1 MNLQTLSWRTLPW
14 VKATRPQWRYA
25 LRNGIAMCLALSIA
39 YALDLDEPYWAMTS
53 AAVVSFPTVGGV
65 ISKSF
70 GRIAGSLL
78 GACAALLLAG
88 HTLNDP
94 WLFLFSISGWLA
106 LCTWACALF
115 TNNVAYAFQLAGYT
129 CAIIAF
135 PVINISDSYEL
146 WVIAQ
151 SRVCEVIVGI
161 LCGGLMMMILPSTS
175 DGSNLLT
182 ALKTMHA
189 RLLEHASLLWVP
201 ETTDAIRTAH
211 ESVIGQILTM
221 NLLRIQA
228 FWSHYRFRRQ
238 NPLLNYLL
246 HQQLRMTSVISSLRR
261 MLLNWP
267 DAPANTRQVLESL
280 LAELATAHADSYHV
294 ARILAPLAPP
304 PGADYRHLAF
314 WARLR
319 YFCRIYL
326 ESSRWIRRVENASAI
341 AEFNVPS
348 APALTRHTDQA
359 EALLNGIRTFCAL
372 VAIGAW
378 GISTQWTSCA
388 AALTLASIC
397 CVLYSVSASPF
408 RSLTLL
414 MQTLVLLSVFSFVVK
429 FGLMVQITD
438 LWQFLL
444 FLFPLLTT
452 MQLLKLQWPKF
463 AGLWGQLIV
472 FMGSFISVTNPPVYD
487 YAAFFNDNLS
497 KIVGVG
503 FAWLAFAVLSPGSD
517 ARKGRR
523 HIRALRRHFVDQLS
537 RRPQHSEHEFESLV
551 YHHVSQL
558 SQSQD
563 ALARRWLLRWGVVL
577 LNCSHEVWQLREWET
592 RSDPLAQVRDL
603 CINLLR
609 DVMSERGVQQR
620 PLATTLQELLRIC
633 EVLNHHHQPAAREL
647 AAAIWR
653 LYCALSQLEQA
664 PVAGTIGEKLT

>member
-280 LAELATAHADSYHV
+280 LAELATPHADSYHV
-294 ARILAPLAPP
+294 ARILVPLAPRQD
-304 PGADYRHLAF
+304 ADYRHIAF

-341 AEFNVPS
+341 AEFNVPA
-348 APALTRHTDQA
+348 APPLARHTDQA
-359 EALLNGIRTFCAL
+359 EALLNG
-372 VAIGAW
+372 VP
-378 GISTQWTSCA
+378 
-388 AALTLASIC
+388 
-397 CVLYSVSASPF
+397 Y
-408 RSLTLL
+408 LL
-414 MQTLVLLSVFSFVVK
+414 R
-429 FGLMVQITD
+429 
-438 LWQFLL
+438 
-444 FLFPLLTT
+444 
-452 MQLLKLQWPKF
+452 
-463 AGLWGQLIV
+463 AGGDWR
-472 FMGSFISVTNPPVYD
+472 MGDQYP
-487 YAAFFNDNLS
+487 
-497 KIVGVG
+497 
-503 FAWLAFAVLSPGSD
+503 
-517 ARKGRR
+517 
-523 HIRALRRHFVDQLS
+523 VDQL
-537 RRPQHSEHEFESLV
+537 RGGPDPGLH
-551 YHHVSQL
+551 
-558 SQSQD
+558 
-563 ALARRWLLRWGVVL
+563 LLR
-577 LNCSHEVWQLREWET
+577 
-592 RSDPLAQVRDL
+592 A
-603 CINLLR
+603 
-609 DVMSERGVQQR
+609 
-620 PLATTLQELLRIC
+620 LLRIRLAVSLADIADADSGPAVAIQFRG
-633 EVLNHHHQPAAREL
+633 EVRPDGAGNRPVAVSAVPVPAPDHHAVTQTAVAQIRRPVGTAYRLYGLVYRRHQPAGV
-647 AAAIWR
+647 R
-653 LYCALSQLEQA
+653 LCGLFQ
-664 PVAGTIGEKLT
+664 

>member
-280 LAELATAHADSYHV
+280 LAELASANADSYHV

-372 VAIGAW
+372 VAIGA
-378 GISTQWTSCA
+378 
-388 AALTLASIC
+388 
-397 CVLYSVSASPF
+397 
-408 RSLTLL
+408 R
-414 MQTLVLLSVFSFVVK
+414 
-429 FGLMVQITD
+429 
-438 LWQFLL
+438 
-444 FLFPLLTT
+444 
-452 MQLLKLQWPKF
+452 
-463 AGLWGQLIV
+463 
-472 FMGSFISVTNPPVYD
+472 
-487 YAAFFNDNLS
+487 
-497 KIVGVG
+497 VGDQY
-503 FAWLAFAVLSPGSD
+503 P
-517 ARKGRR
+517 
-523 HIRALRRHFVDQLS
+523 VDQLRGGPDPGLHLLRTLLGVGLAVS
-537 RRPQHSEHEFESLV
+537 LADPADADPGPAVGVQFCGEIWPDGADHRPVAVPAVSVPVADHHAVTQAAVAKICRPVGAAYRLYGLV
-551 YHHVSQL
+551 Y
-558 SQSQD
+558 
-563 ALARRWLLRWGVVL
+563 LR
-577 LNCSHEVWQLREWET
+577 
-592 RSDPLAQVRDL
+592 
-603 CINLLR
+603 
-609 DVMSERGVQQR
+609 
-620 PLATTLQELLRIC
+620 
-633 EVLNHHHQPAAREL
+633 HQPTGV
-647 AAAIWR
+647 R
-653 LYCALSQLEQA
+653 LCGLFQ
-664 PVAGTIGEKLT
+664 